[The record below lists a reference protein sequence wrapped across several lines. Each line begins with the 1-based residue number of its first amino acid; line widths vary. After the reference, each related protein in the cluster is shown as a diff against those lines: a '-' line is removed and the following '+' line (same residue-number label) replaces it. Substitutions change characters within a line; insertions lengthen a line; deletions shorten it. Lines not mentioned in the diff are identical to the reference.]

1 MLEKKIESLA
11 IEFLEQGVDLAIGIP
26 GSGPV
31 LNFLSYYVKHGGT
44 FWLCR
49 HEASAP
55 IIAGT
60 IGKREHKPLIS
71 LCANGTARTNLLSG
85 ITHCWF
91 EKLPVI
97 ALWDCYGYS
106 VPKHQKLQRLPEH
119 DFSPFYNMLLSGF
132 CEHDESIG
140 KQLVQ
145 ASLKPDYGPVALNL
159 RMSKNPLHEF
169 KDRGISNSDKVVDFK
184 VGRKSERPIIIFG
197 SAVTRGGQAEEVIRA
212 FSEMPIPK
220 LTTIGAKGLFSEK
233 DEYNFR
239 VFTGVGGVNTPEKR
253 ILEQADLIIGIN
265 LRHSDVIS
273 VKPFGKDTI
282 LFDTEL
288 YDEADGFEGKQYV
301 IHSFENIREK
311 ISEISDPKWTREE
324 CQSLMR
330 EAEEAILQEE
340 NQSGILLHFAS
351 KELFGKT
358 TVVVDDGIFQKQSE
372 YFWLTEHYAQYVA
385 TGVGR
390 NMGSALPSA
399 IGLALRYPQENII
412 CLTGDGGLPMFLG
425 ELSMLME
432 QPHGN
437 LLIIH
442 FADFS
447 LASMKTKRL
456 DNIDPLVSVPT
467 SYYEIMK
474 GFGFKTE
481 ATDVVEVAIE
491 KILNWDKASGDLFLE
506 FKLNKEVYVDTF
518 FMIR

>member
-1 MLEKKIESLA
+1 M
-11 IEFLEQGVDLAIGIP
+11 
-26 GSGPV
+26 
-31 LNFLSYYVKHGGT
+31 
-44 FWLCR
+44 
-49 HEASAP
+49 
-55 IIAGT
+55 
-60 IGKREHKPLIS
+60 
-71 LCANGTARTNLLSG
+71 
-85 ITHCWF
+85 
-91 EKLPVI
+91 
-97 ALWDCYGYS
+97 
-106 VPKHQKLQRLPEH
+106 
-119 DFSPFYNMLLSGF
+119 
-132 CEHDESIG
+132 
-140 KQLVQ
+140 
-145 ASLKPDYGPVALNL
+145 
-159 RMSKNPLHEF
+159 
-169 KDRGISNSDKVVDFK
+169 
-184 VGRKSERPIIIFG
+184 
-197 SAVTRGGQAEEVIRA
+197 
-212 FSEMPIPK
+212 
-220 LTTIGAKGLFSEK
+220 
-233 DEYNFR
+233 
-239 VFTGVGGVNTPEKR
+239 
-253 ILEQADLIIGIN
+253 
-265 LRHSDVIS
+265 
-273 VKPFGKDTI
+273 
-282 LFDTEL
+282 
-288 YDEADGFEGKQYV
+288 
-301 IHSFENIREK
+301 
-311 ISEISDPKWTREE
+311 
-324 CQSLMR
+324 
-330 EAEEAILQEE
+330 QEE